1 MTNALRQDETLV
13 EYFKEMVEGA
23 LANQR
28 VEPTQSTSPAA
39 FYVVR
44 LLTVFARADQQ
55 GQACWDPEPLAMR
68 LGRALETSGRE
79 QRRQLR
85 EIGDSSLFLVGFF
98 GDSLHC
104 KIVEPDYYMSLG
116 EYAYG
121 SLSQCDADVLA
132 PVFAEL
138 AQRFITYV
146 DVLQEVS
153 QRSGLTS
160 DSDLLKLYE
169 RWLRTGSGLSRQL
182 LTEHGIA
189 PVAVGS
195 RFVQ

>member
-13 EYFKEMVEGA
+13 AYFKEMVEGA
-23 LANQR
+23 LTNQG
-28 VEPTQSTSPAA
+28 VEPTQSTSPTA

-44 LLTVFARADQQ
+44 LLTVFARADHQ
-55 GQACWDPEPLAMR
+55 GQVCWDPEPLAMR
-68 LGRALETSGRE
+68 LGRALESCGRE
-79 QRRQLR
+79 QRSQLR

-98 GDSLHC
+98 GDSLHR
-104 KIVEPDYYMSLG
+104 KIVEPEYYMSLG

-121 SLSQCDADVLA
+121 SLSQCGGDALA

-138 AQRFITYV
+138 ARRFITYV

-153 QRSGLTS
+153 RRSGLTS
-160 DSDLLKLYE
+160 DGDLLKLYE

-182 LTEHGIA
+182 LVEHGIT

-195 RFVQ
+195 PFVQ

>member
-1 MTNALRQDETLV
+1 MTNAPRQDETLV

-23 LANQR
+23 LARQR
-28 VEPTQSTSPAA
+28 VEPTQSTSPTA

-44 LLTVFARADQQ
+44 LLTVFARADVST
-55 GQACWDPEPLAMR
+55 QACWNPEPFAVR
-68 LGRALETSGRE
+68 LGRALETAGRD
-79 QRRQLR
+79 QRAQLR

-98 GDSLHC
+98 GDSLHR
-104 KIVEPDYYMSLG
+104 KIVEPEYYMSLG

-121 SLSQCDADVLA
+121 SLSQCEADILA

-138 AQRFITYV
+138 AQRFLTYV
-146 DVLQEVS
+146 DVLHEVS
-153 QRSGLTS
+153 QRTALSS

-169 RWLRTGSGLSRQL
+169 RWLRTGSTLSQQL
-182 LTEHGIA
+182 LAERGIA
-189 PVAVGS
+189 PVAAGS